1 MSYRTTVEKY
11 THAIESAKRNLDHN
25 RFFVAQD
32 FITDARLAHDELSV
46 AAEFI
51 YLED

>member
-1 MSYRTTVEKY
+1 M
-11 THAIESAKRNLDHN
+11 HAIECAKINLNRN

-32 FITDARLAHDELSV
+32 FITDARHAYNELLV

-51 YLED
+51 YLEDQ